1 MKGNWN
7 YPTSVRF
14 GAGRIAE
21 LPTACAELGMAK
33 PLIVTDPGIAGLPM
47 LGEISA
53 LLGDHGV
60 FTGVKGNPTGEN
72 VLDGVQVFRD
82 GGHDGVIALG
92 GGSPLDVGKAV
103 ALMAGQTG
111 SLWDYEDVGD
121 NWTRV
126 NADAMAPVVA
136 VPTTS
141 GTGSEVGRASVIVD
155 TADHTKKILFHPG
168 MLPARVICD
177 PGLTL
182 GLPRGLT
189 AATGM
194 DALSHCLE
202 AYCATGFHPMADG
215 IAMEGIRLV
224 QAYLPRAVA
233 DGSDLEA
240 RSALMAASSMGA
252 TAFQKGLGA
261 MHAMAH
267 PLGAVLDAHHGLL
280 NAIVMPYVLAFNR
293 PAIEDRIERL
303 AALMGLSG
311 FPGFLGWVL
320 ALRDELGIPQTLQSV
335 GMEFRHCAELAPA
348 AAKDAAGSTNPV
360 PLDAENLETLLAA
373 CMEGRLP

>member
-1 MKGNWN
+1 
-7 YPTSVRF
+7 
-14 GAGRIAE
+14 
-21 LPTACAELGMAK
+21 
-33 PLIVTDPGIAGLPM
+33 
-47 LGEISA
+47 
-53 LLGDHGV
+53 
-60 FTGVKGNPTGEN
+60 
-72 VLDGVQVFRD
+72 
-82 GGHDGVIALG
+82 
-92 GGSPLDVGKAV
+92 
-103 ALMAGQTG
+103 
-111 SLWDYEDVGD
+111 
-121 NWTRV
+121 
-126 NADAMAPVVA
+126 
-136 VPTTS
+136 
-141 GTGSEVGRASVIVD
+141 
-155 TADHTKKILFHPG
+155 
-168 MLPARVICD
+168 
-177 PGLTL
+177 
-182 GLPRGLT
+182 
-189 AATGM
+189 M